1 MSSARTGSGSLIKRL
16 ALWDYSRDSHPY
28 GIMVALILAF
38 IFLTPRSL
46 FRDQPKPKNIVEV
59 TVEHGTSGFW
69 IEPELL
75 ANVPEQDRLSA
86 AQRLVRSQA
95 GGKNRNV
102 LKLEPIYDV
111 EKELIGFRAHTK
123 P

>member
-1 MSSARTGSGSLIKRL
+1 
-16 ALWDYSRDSHPY
+16 
-28 GIMVALILAF
+28 MVALILAF
-38 IFLTPRSL
+38 IFLTPRGF

-59 TVEHGTSGFW
+59 TGEHGTSGFW

-75 ANVPEQDRLSA
+75 ANVPENSRIA
-86 AQRLVRSQA
+86 TAQKLVRSQA

-102 LKLEPIYDV
+102 LRLEPIYDV
-111 EKELIGFRAHTK
+111 ERELIGFRALTR